1 MGMRYHWGYL
11 ICLIERTNIY
21 KKYIFPIMD
30 ELLKRYAG
38 MCDAGEIKMGKELP
52 RQFTYRE
59 LEYLFNQGYII
70 VDGNTFLAMITD
82 GFGQ

>member
-1 MGMRYHWGYL
+1 MRYRWEY
-11 ICLIERTNIY
+11 IIRPIERTNIY
-21 KKYIFPIMD
+21 KKYIFTIMD

-38 MCDAGEIKMGKELP
+38 MCDAGDIKAGNELP

-70 VDGNTFLAMITD
+70 ADGNTFMAMITD